1 MEFRGDNVAIDRKL
15 KVCKCALNH
24 EVELTSSENK
34 KKGRWEH

>member
-1 MEFRGDNVAIDRKL
+1 MEFRGDNVAIDKKL

-24 EVELTSSENK
+24 EIELSSENR